1 MTEKL
6 VFILQSDELMNLF
19 IGWPEK
25 VNLAVKFDETSD
37 QTPFLLFRTEESE
50 KQVPKFAEGFPIVPE
65 FHDYPTTRL
74 QFALETKLMEL
85 VQQETD
91 LPKMAEEYSI
101 NFQTLI
107 DNNVA
112 NVDDEFEDIG
122 TAKSSDLTKAELN
135 LLEEEVQIAS
145 ENVIAAKVDIENQ
158 HTEDEEEVVVT
169 RVRSKT
175 SYQDTVSDDFYS
187 SVEKTKSESSY
198 NYGYPKTNSQIPVGF
213 VKGSDLGQQ
222 TLKIKKLKGKFRLS
236 FPGAEER
243 FYDLRSEKFY
253 RPDGLAVLIK
263 KSSEAQ
269 PASQT
274 IPTTDLSEKITS
286 RIPNKGWTQL
296 PYTETE
302 DGVLID
308 FSELPRKAEK
318 SSFVASTNILAI
330 IGAISAIATAII
342 PFLYQFTRFIAL
354 IR

>member
-1 MTEKL
+1 
-6 VFILQSDELMNLF
+6 
-19 IGWPEK
+19 
-25 VNLAVKFDETSD
+25 
-37 QTPFLLFRTEESE
+37 
-50 KQVPKFAEGFPIVPE
+50 
-65 FHDYPTTRL
+65 
-74 QFALETKLMEL
+74 MEL
-85 VQQETD
+85 VQQG
-91 LPKMAEEYSI
+91 LIYQKWQKKYSI

-198 NYGYPKTNSQIPVGF
+198 NYGYPKTNKIPVGF

-222 TLKIKKLKGKFRLS
+222 TLKLKLKGKFRLS

-243 FYDLRSEKFY
+243 FYDLRSEKY
-253 RPDGLAVLIK
+253 IPDGLAVLIK

-342 PFLYQFTRFIAL
+342 AISLSVYTFYSLNQVTLNSAKTLEIVKDLENRASMQRSMNPLYLNEMRERVLNILDDEGTSKLQETI
-354 IR
+354 